1 MYSICLVIA
10 LTNDVNSASGLKRR
24 FLLILSQSL
33 DSTSVLKLSATE
45 EHMSSTSNRKLDA
58 VSKLKDVV
66 LGSWSMAVAK
76 RVRSRSTSTSR
87 VYISGF

>member
-33 DSTSVLKLSATE
+33 DSISVLKLSATE

-66 LGSWSMAVAK
+66 LGSWSMVLVKKAMK
-76 RVRSRSTSTSR
+76 ICTCMWRM
-87 VYISGF
+87 Y